1 MKRKNYK
8 VKRTLFA
15 FNIFFLVT
23 FSVSVL
29 LMPYNSKTDGV
40 TDVKILTGA
49 MFWLGLIGTV
59 FFASLI
65 NYFRSKDKLFNRAA
79 EKYNKLGLTHFFQNL
94 PAKIFDS
101 LLIIVLIGFIL
112 SLVFNFALSVKLI
125 FISAIIFSFGMH
137 CMLNGINF
145 VYVMNKRIRRVKRHE

>member
-1 MKRKNYK
+1 LKRKSYK
-8 VKRTLFA
+8 TKRLLFA
-15 FNIFFLVT
+15 FNILFLVIL
-23 FSVSVL
+23 SVSVSI
-29 LMPYNSKTDGV
+29 MPYNSKTDGV
-40 TDVKILTGA
+40 TDMKILTGV

-65 NYFRSKDKLFNRAA
+65 NYFRSKDKLFNKAA
-79 EKYNKLGLTHFFQNL
+79 EKYNKFGLTHFFQNL

-101 LLIIVLIGFIL
+101 LLIIALMGFIL
-112 SLVFNFALSVKLI
+112 SLVFNFTLSVKFI

-137 CMLNGINF
+137 CLLNGINF

>member
-1 MKRKNYK
+1 M
-8 VKRTLFA
+8 LSMSIA
-15 FNIFFLVT
+15 I
-23 FSVSVL
+23 
-29 LMPYNSKTDGV
+29 MPYNSNKDGV
-40 TDVKILTGA
+40 TNMKILTGV

-65 NYFRSKDKLFNRAA
+65 NYFRSKDKLFNKAA

-101 LLIIVLIGFIL
+101 LLIIAVTGFIL
-112 SLVFNFALSVKLI
+112 SLVFNFALSAKFI

>member
-1 MKRKNYK
+1 MKRKSYK
-8 VKRTLFA
+8 TKRLLFA

-23 FSVSVL
+23 LSVSVL

-65 NYFRSKDKLFNRAA
+65 NYFRSKDKLFNKAA

-101 LLIIVLIGFIL
+101 LLIIALIGFIL
-112 SLVFNFALSVKLI
+112 SFVFNFTLSVKFI

>member
-1 MKRKNYK
+1 MKRKSYK
-8 VKRTLFA
+8 TKRVLFA
-15 FNIFFLVT
+15 FNIFFLVIL
-23 FSVSVL
+23 SVSVSI
-29 LMPYNSKTDGV
+29 MPYNSKTDGV
-40 TDVKILTGA
+40 TDMKILTGV

-65 NYFRSKDKLFNRAA
+65 NYFRSKDKLFNKAA

-101 LLIIVLIGFIL
+101 LLIIALIGFIL
-112 SLVFNFALSVKLI
+112 SLVFNFTLSVKFI

-137 CMLNGINF
+137 CLLNGINF

>member
-1 MKRKNYK
+1 MKRKSYK
-8 VKRTLFA
+8 TKRLLFA
-15 FNIFFLVT
+15 FNILFLVIL
-23 FSVSVL
+23 SVSVSI
-29 LMPYNSKTDGV
+29 MPYNSKTDGV
-40 TDVKILTGA
+40 TDMKILTGA

-65 NYFRSKDKLFNRAA
+65 NYFRSKDKLFNKAA

-112 SLVFNFALSVKLI
+112 SLVFNFALSVKFI

>member
-23 FSVSVL
+23 LSVSVL

-65 NYFRSKDKLFNRAA
+65 NYFRSKDKLFNKAA

-112 SLVFNFALSVKLI
+112 SLVFNFALSVKFF

>member
-1 MKRKNYK
+1 MKRKSYK
-8 VKRTLFA
+8 TKRLLFA

-23 FSVSVL
+23 LSVSVL

-65 NYFRSKDKLFNRAA
+65 NYFRSKDKLFNKAA

-101 LLIIVLIGFIL
+101 LLIIALIGFIL
-112 SLVFNFALSVKLI
+112 SFVFNFTLSVKFI

-145 VYVMNKRIRRVKRHE
+145 IYVMNKRIRRVKRHE

>member
-1 MKRKNYK
+1 MKRKSYK
-8 VKRTLFA
+8 TKRLLFA
-15 FNIFFLVT
+15 FNILFLVIL
-23 FSVSVL
+23 SVSVSI
-29 LMPYNSKTDGV
+29 MPYNSKTDGV
-40 TDVKILTGA
+40 TDMKILTGV

-65 NYFRSKDKLFNRAA
+65 NYFRSKDKLFNKAA

-101 LLIIVLIGFIL
+101 LLIIALIGFIL
-112 SLVFNFALSVKLI
+112 SFVFNFTLSVKFI

>member
-1 MKRKNYK
+1 LKRKSYK
-8 VKRTLFA
+8 TKRLLFA
-15 FNIFFLVT
+15 FNILFLVIL
-23 FSVSVL
+23 SVSVSI
-29 LMPYNSKTDGV
+29 MPYNSKTDGV
-40 TDVKILTGA
+40 TDMKILTGI

-65 NYFRSKDKLFNRAA
+65 NYFRSKDKLFNKAA

-101 LLIIVLIGFIL
+101 LLIIALIGFIL
-112 SLVFNFALSVKLI
+112 SFVFNFTLSVKFI

>member
-1 MKRKNYK
+1 MKRKSYK
-8 VKRTLFA
+8 TKRLLFA
-15 FNIFFLVT
+15 FNILFLVIL
-23 FSVSVL
+23 SVSVSI
-29 LMPYNSKTDGV
+29 MPYNSKTDGV
-40 TDVKILTGA
+40 TDMKILTGI

-65 NYFRSKDKLFNRAA
+65 NYFRSKDKLFNKAA

-101 LLIIVLIGFIL
+101 LLIIALIGFIL
-112 SLVFNFALSVKLI
+112 SFVFNFTLSVKFI

>member
-23 FSVSVL
+23 LSVSVL

-65 NYFRSKDKLFNRAA
+65 NYFRSKDKLFNKAA
-79 EKYNKLGLTHFFQNL
+79 ERYNKLGLTHFFQNL

-112 SLVFNFALSVKLI
+112 SLVFNFALSVKFI
-125 FISAIIFSFGMH
+125 FISATIFSFGMH

>member
-23 FSVSVL
+23 LSVSVL

-59 FFASLI
+59 FFAGLI
-65 NYFRSKDKLFNRAA
+65 NYFRRKDTLFNRAA
-79 EKYNKLGLTHFFQNL
+79 EKYKRFALIHFFQNF

-101 LLIIVLIGFIL
+101 LLIFSLAGFLLSLIL
-112 SLVFNFALSVKLI
+112 SFPLPVKFI
-125 FISAIIFSFGMH
+125 FLSAIIFSFGMH

-145 VYVMNKRIRRVKRHE
+145 VYVINKRIRRVKRHE

>member
-1 MKRKNYK
+1 MKRKSYK
-8 VKRTLFA
+8 VKRLMFA
-15 FNIFFLVT
+15 FNILFLVMV
-23 FSVSVL
+23 SVSVL
-29 LMPYNSKTDGV
+29 IMPYNSKTDGV
-40 TDVKILTGA
+40 TDMKILTGA
-49 MFWLGLIGTV
+49 MFWSGLIGTV

-65 NYFRSKDKLFNRAA
+65 NYFRSKDKLFNKAA

-101 LLIIVLIGFIL
+101 LLIIAVTGFIL
-112 SLVFNFALSVKLI
+112 SLVFNFALSAKFI

>member
-1 MKRKNYK
+1 LKRKSYK
-8 VKRTLFA
+8 TKRLLFA
-15 FNIFFLVT
+15 FNILFLVIL
-23 FSVSVL
+23 SVSVSI
-29 LMPYNSKTDGV
+29 MPYNSKTDGV
-40 TDVKILTGA
+40 TDMKILTGV

-65 NYFRSKDKLFNRAA
+65 NYFRSKDKLFNKAA

-101 LLIIVLIGFIL
+101 LLIIALIGFIL
-112 SLVFNFALSVKLI
+112 SFVFNFTLSVKFI